1 MQLGL
6 IGLGKMGGNMRE
18 RIRRAGHEVV
28 GYDRNPDVS
37 DVETLAALVK
47 KLEAPRTVWVMV
59 PHGDP
64 TRETVAKLADLLD
77 KGDLVIDGGN
87 SRFTDDIENDKLLKA
102 KGIGYLDCGVSGG
115 IWGLENGYGLMVG
128 GTKANVAKRDADL
141 RRAASGGPARRG
153 LRPRRRHRCRA
164 TTSKMVH
171 NGIEYGLMHA
181 YAEGYELL
189 AKKDIVKDVPGSFKA
204 WSRGTVVRSWLLDLM
219 VKALEDNPDL
229 EDVSDY
235 TADSG
240 EGRWTVEEGI
250 ANAVPMPVISA
261 SLFARFASRQESSP
275 TMQAVAALR
284 GQFGGHQVMT
294 SAEGEKL
301 RRRGRRRSE
310 VRQGRPD
317 QGRSQ
322 GEAAPG
328 ARPRLPPRD
337 ARPPRPVPRPGRAR
351 PGRPVARRRAPRRRG
366 SAPRAPRS
374 PERVGCTSGTS
385 PSATSGAI
393 RAPSSRSSRASRPSS
408 GSTGRARPTSSR
420 RSATSRRCRAT
431 GCRATRR
438 WCASVRARRSSA
450 APSSATAASR
460 WSRSRSTPAGR
471 TGPGSTSRR

>member
-37 DVETLAALVK
+37 DVRTLAALVK
-47 KLEAPRTVWVMV
+47 KLEAPRVVWVMV

-64 TRETVAKLADLLD
+64 TRETVAKLADVLD

-87 SRFTDDIENDKLLKA
+87 SRFTDDIENEKLLKA

-115 IWGLENGYGLMVG
+115 IWGLDNGYGLMVG
-128 GTKANVAKRDADL
+128 GTKANVARAMPIFDA
-141 RRAASGGPARRG
+141 
-153 LRPRRRHRCRA
+153 LRPEGPRDEGFVHA
-164 TTSKMVH
+164 GDIGAGHYVKMVH

-229 EDVSDY
+229 DDVSDY

-261 SLFARFASRQESSP
+261 SLFARFASRQEFSP

-294 SAEGEKL
+294 TGEGDKL
-301 RRRGRRRSE
+301 RA
-310 VRQGRPD
+310 
-317 QGRSQ
+317 
-322 GEAAPG
+322 EA
-328 ARPRLPPRD
+328 
-337 ARPPRPVPRPGRAR
+337 
-351 PGRPVARRRAPRRRG
+351 
-366 SAPRAPRS
+366 SAGPRS
-374 PERVGCTSGTS
+374 PESAKAKAARKEKPIKSAAK
-385 PSATSGAI
+385 ATSKGRQA
-393 RAPSSRSSRASRPSS
+393 AAAGPSS
-408 GSTGRARPTSSR
+408 GSGSTGAPSGPTSGTASTR
-420 RSATSRRCRAT
+420 KRAKSATKS
-431 GCRATRR
+431 
-438 WCASVRARRSSA
+438 
-450 APSSATAASR
+450 
-460 WSRSRSTPAGR
+460 
-471 TGPGSTSRR
+471 